1 MSVWSTYQG
10 AISLPPGTPEL
21 EIRRRDGE
29 HVVIADGEQVHSTQF
44 YTDAHRWCQ
53 NTYRLTTTMALPL
66 VGAYEAAYC
75 PAPQPE
81 NKYRKST
88 ENKDG

>member
-53 NTYRLTTTMALPL
+53 NTYGLTSSMMLP
-66 VGAYEAAYC
+66 VYQSYAAAC
-75 PAPQPE
+75 PPP
-81 NKYRKST
+81 NKYRKES
-88 ENKDG
+88 EQ